1 MSIDSNSECVKS
13 KYFASQTDM
22 DESLSDFQEAKKSC
36 KGPKPAQKTT
46 KPRTR
51 KTTKRIKGQKD
62 IRTALKGKKNDLV
75 SYSKDFDTVCKKSG
89 LDVDSE
95 QLQLAIALSKSL
107 QTEPETPDTS
117 QALTS
122 QQRVAKIRKTLQE
135 YGFKVPEAK
144 ITATKKTKK
153 FRKNYKL
160 LTATEEQKK
169 EIITGKYAQILFQ
182 NIHVPL
188 EQNRPNSL
196 DSEARVF
203 YIGSSIPYECMK
215 DDEIFYVDNLV
226 ERSETNGSL
235 LRDWSEIPGRPVSPL
250 LFDSFKMSFKEIE
263 CSQDELDVI
272 LSGSIKNVK
281 NIFASKEIQF
291 ENHVQKINI
300 DDDKENVDCDNNRS
314 QINNMIISIDDN
326 DHECEV
332 ETKPLSQ
339 NLFDFESP
347 VKNDMKSRDRTI
359 TEIKLPDDEVIE
371 ITSPVKLTTDPKK
384 GIDIETTNNLT
395 VPKQNRSCSPDIFD
409 DELSSIMETT
419 KPASILSQEHK
430 TKVFSQ
436 DYVMYLTECVNIPSQ
451 GLEKTLLSQNITKR
465 RSNDFMEITECVVGS
480 SQPIREELKE
490 IDLTQ
495 SPEANDAI
503 KERNHSIN
511 VENNIDNASIILCTN
526 SRCNSVSQNV
536 TDEQNVTVLRKCPNT
551 DSTQSQI
558 AKEDVDLTQSSNE
571 DDKDMKIV
579 NLSNQTPDKKD
590 VESMDLTQSSN
601 SDDVDGLPIVN
612 IGTQKDN
619 SLDETIIVDKDEYI
633 AIGKV
638 KKSIVFEKETQDE
651 VYDLTQAHDDSIEIH
666 VTNENN
672 DSQCYSFYDDYVH
685 DHSENTENSKEVEQN
700 KDKTKDDKTSHNESK
715 ESDDV
720 DLTQDS
726 DKSEERRV
734 SQRSLVLDN
743 IPNNSSLGKKD
754 DISIDYDE
762 IILDDNICHQESY
775 KESDNDKSLNL
786 KYESFKSDV
795 ENDLEIVD
803 VNNDID
809 MNSSQH
815 SEVFKISDRELDY
828 SLHKSRHDFVRDNF
842 DIGGIS
848 VLDNATKLSSFK
860 KSLSEGCLSVIGRVK
875 DDNLGDSFLP
885 EVFTKKTENTIA
897 TTATYIH
904 TPGEIS
910 PIKVQDVTRN
920 DNGVIHIKT
929 PKNTEYVIKTDNV
942 TPMADYASMSTPQR
956 NRELDKYGLK
966 PFKRKRAVQI
976 LTHLYNQTHPTIQQ
990 LVDENQPSPSK
1001 KQRLNYDIEETSPQK
1016 LITSPAKLNQNSN
1029 TQRTPVKSR
1038 TLERDKDILSAPSPS
1053 KGGIGADVCVYEVT
1067 SETANLKSVDCDPDD
1082 WVFQKREKAKVHSC
1096 RVPLHI
1102 AFHNYVL
1109 SRRSLR
1115 EAILK
1120 YEPVN
1125 IDIIH
1130 KDLVGYGHR
1139 YDPKDLLKFL
1149 DKKCITVK
1157 TTDNNSRNNKR

>member
-1 MSIDSNSECVKS
+1 
-13 KYFASQTDM
+13 M

-46 KPRTR
+46 KPKTR

-107 QTEPETPDTS
+107 QTETETPETS
-117 QALTS
+117 QVLTS

-188 EQNRPNSL
+188 EQNSPNNL
-196 DSEARVF
+196 YSEARVF
-203 YIGSSIPYECMK
+203 YIGSSVPYECMK
-215 DDEIFYVDNLV
+215 DDEIFYVDSLV

-281 NIFASKEIQF
+281 NIFASKEIEF
-291 ENHVQKINI
+291 EKQCEEKHVQKINI
-300 DDDKENVDCDNNRS
+300 DDDKENVDSDNNRS
-314 QINNMIISIDDN
+314 QISIDDN

-332 ETKPLSQ
+332 GTKPLSQ
-339 NLFDFESP
+339 NLFDYE
-347 VKNDMKSRDRTI
+347 SRDRTAI
-359 TEIKLPDDEVIE
+359 EIKLPDNELIE
-371 ITSPVKLTTDPKK
+371 ITSSVKPTTDPKK
-384 GIDIETTNNLT
+384 VIDIETTNNLT
-395 VPKQNRSCSPDIFD
+395 VPQQYRSCSPDIFD

-419 KPASILSQEHK
+419 KPVNILSQEHI

-436 DYVMYLTECVNIPSQ
+436 DNVMDLTECVNIPSQ

-465 RSNDFMEITECVVGS
+465 RSNDFMEITECIVGS

-495 SPEANDAI
+495 SPEANDGI

-511 VENNIDNASIILCTN
+511 VENNIDNVSIILCTN
-526 SRCNSVSQNV
+526 SRSNSVSQNV
-536 TDEQNVTVLRKCPNT
+536 SDEQNVTVLRKCPNT
-551 DSTQSQI
+551 DSTQNQI

-571 DDKDMKIV
+571 GDKDMRIV

-590 VESMDLTQSSN
+590 VKSMDLTQSSN
-601 SDDVDGLPIVN
+601 SDDVDGLPLVN
-612 IGTQKDN
+612 IGTQKAN
-619 SLDETIIVDKDEYI
+619 SLDETIIVDKDEYNNI

-638 KKSIVFEKETQDE
+638 KKSIVFEEARQDE
-651 VYDLTQAHDDSIEIH
+651 VYDLTQAHDDSIEIPA
-666 VTNENN
+666 TNENN

-685 DHSENTENSKEVEQN
+685 DHSENNENSKEVEQTVTAFLSSHCWAQASSHTEKEQN
-700 KDKTKDDKTSHNESK
+700 KDKTKDDKISHNESK

-726 DKSEERRV
+726 DVSEERHV

-754 DISIDYDE
+754 DVSIDYDE

-828 SLHKSRHDFVRDNF
+828 SMHKSRHDFIRDNF

-860 KSLSEGCLSVIGRVK
+860 KSLSEGCLSVIGPIQN
-875 DDNLGDSFLP
+875 DTMGDSFLP
-885 EVFTKKTENTIA
+885 EVFTKKTENTVA

-910 PIKVQDVTRN
+910 PIKVQDVTKN

-990 LVDENQPSPSK
+990 LAEDQPSPSK
-1001 KQRLNYDIEETSPQK
+1001 KQRLNYDIEQTSPQK
-1016 LITSPAKLNQNSN
+1016 IMTSPAKLNKNSN

-1038 TLERDKDILSAPSPS
+1038 MLERDRDILSAPSPS
-1053 KGGIGADVCVYEVT
+1053 KGWIGADVCAYEVT
-1067 SETANLKSVDCDPDD
+1067 SEIANLKSVDCDPDD
-1082 WVFQKREKAKVHSC
+1082 WVFQKREKAKLSA
-1096 RVPLHI
+1096 RILSSNLH
-1102 AFHNYVL
+1102 
-1109 SRRSLR
+1109 LR
-1115 EAILK
+1115 EEVI
-1120 YEPVN
+1120 Y
-1125 IDIIH
+1125 
-1130 KDLVGYGHR
+1130 
-1139 YDPKDLLKFL
+1139 
-1149 DKKCITVK
+1149 
-1157 TTDNNSRNNKR
+1157 